1 LRQISVTAFARFR
14 NGGLIVTAGGLAAGS
29 RWEAAMAAPA
39 AGKQWAA
46 MTSDKKLDFLFA
58 WCTSMDR
65 TIESEKVQMQ
75 AMSARIR
82 AVEEKV
88 GPRRH

>member
-1 LRQISVTAFARFR
+1 MV
-14 NGGLIVTAGGLAAGS
+14 
-29 RWEAAMAAPA
+29 APA

-46 MTSDKKLDFLFA
+46 MTIDEKLDFLFA
-58 WCTSMDR
+58 WCTSLDR

-88 GPRRH
+88 GHGAIEGERPRSHSPMRSSNDKDDVAY

>member
-1 LRQISVTAFARFR
+1 MA
-14 NGGLIVTAGGLAAGS
+14 GLIVTAGVGPGS
-29 RWEAAMAAPA
+29 RWEAAMVAPA

-46 MTSDKKLDFLFA
+46 MTSDEKLDFLFA
-58 WCTSMDR
+58 WCTSLDR

>member
-1 LRQISVTAFARFR
+1 MV
-14 NGGLIVTAGGLAAGS
+14 
-29 RWEAAMAAPA
+29 APA

-46 MTSDKKLDFLFA
+46 MTSGEKLDFLFA

-82 AVEEKV
+82 AVEEKA
-88 GPRRH
+88 GPQRH

>member
-1 LRQISVTAFARFR
+1 
-14 NGGLIVTAGGLAAGS
+14 
-29 RWEAAMAAPA
+29 MAAPA
-39 AGKQWAA
+39 AGKQWAV
-46 MTSDKKLDFLFA
+46 MTSDEKLDFLFA

>member
-1 LRQISVTAFARFR
+1 
-14 NGGLIVTAGGLAAGS
+14 
-29 RWEAAMAAPA
+29 MAAPA
-39 AGKQWAA
+39 AGKQWARN
-46 MTSDKKLDFLFA
+46 LIFFLHGAPA
-58 WCTSMDR
+58 W
-65 TIESEKVQMQ
+65 IGPFESEKVQMQ